1 MEAELQTYL
10 DQLAYVNLQL
20 ETEPENE
27 ELKTLKT
34 ELNEIIDLTK
44 AAIGHTSGGSSSSKA
59 APDTKGKG
67 KSKDAN
73 WQDNGQYKAGM
84 DCMAKYK
91 DGKWLVLTLPISLS
105 TPVAWS
111 PADPL
116 MQVSSTYKRS
126 RWIPRFTPIHHHL
139 QGLLIIDQRTHLA
152 TPSTRPKRAYP

>member
-44 AAIGHTSGGSSSSKA
+44 AAIGHTSGGSSSSKP

-67 KSKDAN
+67 KSKDVN

-91 DGKWLVLTLPISLS
+91 DGKWLVPTSPSSILS
-105 TPVAWS
+105 SVVVCSPV
-111 PADPL
+111 DGGI
-116 MQVSSTYKRS
+116 QHV
-126 RWIPRFTPIHHHL
+126 
-139 QGLLIIDQRTHLA
+139 
-152 TPSTRPKRAYP
+152 